1 MISIKLCGVNSQ
13 DYEKLHFSAE
23 ESEAWAG
30 WIGRLKDPYSLVTK
44 SGPGYLS
51 PHPVRQS
58 SATTC
63 VGLVLLHLCLVSL
76 QWVSSFS
83 FFSLSIKSLSEKRT
97 ISSYASSTS

>member
-44 SGPGYLS
+44 SGPGYF
-51 PHPVRQS
+51 VS
-58 SATTC
+58 SSSETKQCYNLCGFGAITPLPRFSS
-63 VGLVLLHLCLVSL
+63 VGL
-76 QWVSSFS
+76 
-83 FFSLSIKSLSEKRT
+83 FFFFLFPFYQITL
-97 ISSYASSTS
+97 